1 MEIKLN
7 FDMNDQIYDLLDGF
21 FLAML
26 KEELKTEL
34 SSYGED
40 KIFNGDDDVAD
51 SKERVEAL
59 KVLIK
64 FHTTPEEYDAIMKSI
79 NPDWVQTWIPKTEVW
94 E

>member
-1 MEIKLN
+1 MN
-7 FDMNDQIYDLLDGF
+7 VSFDFDGDDRVWDVLDGF

-40 KIFNGDDDVAD
+40 KIFNGDDDIAD

-64 FHTTPEEYDAIMKSI
+64 FHTTPEEYNFIMKQVYDSLSS
-79 NPDWVQTWIPKTEVW
+79 
-94 E
+94 

>member
-1 MEIKLN
+1 MEIK
-7 FDMNDQIYDLLDGF
+7 FDFDGDDKVLDVLDGF

-34 SSYGED
+34 SNYGKD
-40 KIFNGDDDVAD
+40 KIFSGDDDIAD

-64 FHTTPEEYDAIMKSI
+64 FHTTPEEYNLIIKQVYDSLSS
-79 NPDWVQTWIPKTEVW
+79 
-94 E
+94 

>member
-1 MEIKLN
+1 MNIS
-7 FDMNDQIYDLLDGF
+7 FDFDGDDRVWDVLDGF

-40 KIFNGDDDVAD
+40 KIFNGDDDIAD

-64 FHTTPEEYDAIMKSI
+64 FHTTPEEYNLIMKQVYDSLSS
-79 NPDWVQTWIPKTEVW
+79 
-94 E
+94 

>member
-1 MEIKLN
+1 MNINFN
-7 FDMNDQIYDLLDGF
+7 FDGDDKVWDVLDGF

-40 KIFNGDDDVAD
+40 KLFSGDDDITD

-64 FHTTPEEYDAIMKSI
+64 FHTTPEEYDAIMR
-79 NPDWVQTWIPKTEVW
+79 QLEAQ
-94 E
+94 

>member
-1 MEIKLN
+1 MKIS
-7 FDMNDQIYDLLDGF
+7 FDFDGDDRVWDVLDGF

-26 KEELKTEL
+26 REELKTEL

-40 KIFNGDDDVAD
+40 KIFNGDDDIAN

-64 FHTTPEEYDAIMKSI
+64 YHTTEQEYDLIMNQVYDSI
-79 NPDWVQTWIPKTEVW
+79 SS
-94 E
+94 